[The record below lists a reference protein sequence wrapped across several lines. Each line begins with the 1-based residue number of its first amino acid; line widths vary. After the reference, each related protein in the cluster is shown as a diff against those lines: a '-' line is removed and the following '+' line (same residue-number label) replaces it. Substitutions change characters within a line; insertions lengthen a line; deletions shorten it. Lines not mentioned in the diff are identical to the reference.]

1 MALTSK
7 LKTGEMVMDNTKM
20 GWNSLTV
27 TWCKDDGKYG
37 ANPPSPPPPPTSE
50 EGLINIIWDEI
61 TLFSGGWENFCK
73 KTYSN

>member
-1 MALTSK
+1 MAYLPGNAQNDGLLGTSQ
-7 LKTGEMVMDNTKM
+7 
-20 GWNSLTV
+20 S
-27 TWCKDDGKYG
+27 
-37 ANPPSPPPPPTSE
+37 SPPPPSE